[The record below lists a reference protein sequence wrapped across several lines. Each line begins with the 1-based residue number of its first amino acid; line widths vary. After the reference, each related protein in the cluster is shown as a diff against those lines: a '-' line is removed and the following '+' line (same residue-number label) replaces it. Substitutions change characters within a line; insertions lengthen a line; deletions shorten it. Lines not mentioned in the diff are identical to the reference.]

1 MTTGAE
7 QGEIAEVGSPVHVP
21 ADPVDAR
28 APLGWATGVV
38 ATAAVFL
45 ALTNAPTA
53 SAWLDGLPQGPLT
66 ERLRPAITA
75 WVAATDNLDGPHR
88 WVAARWQ
95 ALRGWRFGDEEPGEQ
110 GANDA
115 P

>member
-7 QGEIAEVGSPVHVP
+7 QGEIEEVGSPVLVP
-21 ADPVDAR
+21 GDPIDTQR
-28 APLGWATGVV
+28 SLGWTTAVLATS
-38 ATAAVFL
+38 ALFL

-53 SAWLDGLPQGPLT
+53 TSWLDGLTQGALT

-75 WVAATDNLDGPHR
+75 WQAETRPLNAPHR

-95 ALRGWRFGDEEPGEQ
+95 ALHDWRFGDERPGEQ